1 MVTRK
6 KKLNQSYMDAYE
18 ETTSITKIQYSGLPI
33 DPNVLATLL
42 DVSSTQKTKIRW
54 IHCSSTCSN
63 NQGQNPSPSSFSS
76 TTGFAVSWL
85 VNLHLW
91 VVMLIYF
98 YFFFLCYYSGNLL
111 VLFLVQLRWSFYLST
126 SWYYRD

>member
-42 DVSSTQKTKIRW
+42 DVSSTQKTKIR
-54 IHCSSTCSN
+54 
-63 NQGQNPSPSSFSS
+63 
-76 TTGFAVSWL
+76 
-85 VNLHLW
+85 
-91 VVMLIYF
+91 
-98 YFFFLCYYSGNLL
+98 
-111 VLFLVQLRWSFYLST
+111 
-126 SWYYRD
+126 